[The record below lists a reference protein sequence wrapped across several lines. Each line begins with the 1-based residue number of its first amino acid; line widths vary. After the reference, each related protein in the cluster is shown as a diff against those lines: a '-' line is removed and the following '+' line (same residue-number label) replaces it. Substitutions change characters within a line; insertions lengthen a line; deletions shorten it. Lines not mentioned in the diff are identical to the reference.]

1 MKTKTVHRT
10 SVFPANIDDVFNEL
24 QKLGTLQYIA
34 APYASFT
41 PMDETKELIWTA
53 GVSYFFRFRLFGV
66 IPYGTH
72 RINVIRFDK
81 EQIYTR
87 EGNEHV
93 PVWNHEILLKDMG
106 DCCEYTD
113 NVEIGAGRKTNI
125 IYIWTWFFYRH
136 RQKKWIKMLK
146 RKKR

>member
-53 GVSYFFRFRLFGV
+53 GVSYSFRFRLFGV

-125 IYIWTWFFYRH
+125 IYIWAWFFYRH